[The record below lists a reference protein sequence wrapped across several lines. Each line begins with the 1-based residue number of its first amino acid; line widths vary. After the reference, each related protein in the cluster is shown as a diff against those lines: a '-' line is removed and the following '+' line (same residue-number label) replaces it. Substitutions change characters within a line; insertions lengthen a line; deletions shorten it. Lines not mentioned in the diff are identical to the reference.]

1 MLNAERMDALRRCA
15 MTDRDLMLERI
26 QNAMQAL
33 DRAHAAGS
41 ELRNDVNAQNLEA
54 FRAHMRDLCGELETL
69 KHALENQALYGQ
81 DEMINLFS
89 ELFSGQPTP
98 YRHVAEARLK
108 KQTG

>member
-1 MLNAERMDALRRCA
+1 

-33 DRAHAAGS
+33 DRTHVAGS
-41 ELRNDVNAQNLEA
+41 ELRNDVNAKNLEV
-54 FRAHMRDLCGELETL
+54 FQSHMRDLCGELESL
-69 KHALENQALYGQ
+69 KNALENQALYGQ

-89 ELFSGQPTP
+89 ELFNGKPTP

-108 KQTG
+108 KQAR